1 MTHKS
6 QRPFLAIEKKPL
18 KINYLIMI
26 NDVKMYLA
34 KLKERKG
41 KE

>member
-1 MTHKS
+1 MS
-6 QRPFLAIEKKPL
+6 KKMPL
-18 KINYLIMI
+18 EINYLIMI
-26 NDVKMYLA
+26 GNVKMYLA